1 MTNRKPAK
9 SIISEGREYHIR
21 NFAWSQPSKR
31 RPAPGRF
38 TTGITHRLRYVQI
51 TPMFSH
57 DGDVWRTATILTAS
71 LKRPTINSLTDVFFR
86 LETEPEGA
94 LMLSKWPG
102 AKAVLA
108 TDVRA
113 GKVHFIL
120 QEPRL
125 CRCPE
130 QDDRLH
136 VMTRLAEWDFIM
148 RASLEGLIEPSEID
162 CSASFEP
169 LIIRRPSFNV
179 DYAWLTPAAKLYRL
193 EP

>member
-1 MTNRKPAK
+1 MSKRKIPR

-21 NFAWSQPSKR
+21 NFAWSHPSKR
-31 RPAPGRF
+31 RPAPGRY
-38 TTGITHRLRYVQI
+38 TTGIAHRLRYVQI
-51 TPMFSH
+51 TPMVSH
-57 DGDVWRTATILTAS
+57 EGAVFRTATILTAR
-71 LKRPTINSLTDVFFR
+71 LKRPSIYSLTDGFTT
-86 LETEPEGA
+86 LETEPVGS
-94 LMLSKWPG
+94 LMLSRWPG

-125 CRCPE
+125 YRCPE

-148 RASLEGLIEPSEID
+148 RAALGDLIEQGEID
-162 CSASFEP
+162 HSASFEP

-179 DYAWLTPAAKLYRL
+179 DYAWLTPATKLFGGS
-193 EP
+193 